1 MVVGLWCP
9 GVRRSE
15 INMGAVGALA
25 AFKSDSH
32 LFDAVLLLSVTDHHR
47 FFAEHHVADALG
59 VVAHALVAVKPF
71 DFLELLVLF
80 IEIVA
85 PDAKTDSDKQ

>member
-1 MVVGLWCP
+1 
-9 GVRRSE
+9 
-15 INMGAVGALA
+15 MGAISVLTT
-25 AFKSDSH
+25 FKSDSH

-59 VVAHALVAVKPF
+59 VVAHALVSVEPF
-71 DFLELLVLF
+71 DFLEMCVIL

-85 PDAKTDSDKQ
+85 PDTEADGNKDYDSGNGINPFDASSG